1 MSYNRLLQ
9 SVQVAT
15 ENLKKIPEE
24 IKKIVE
30 YCLKD
35 EDNAWS
41 KDTVELLVCYHIFKK
56 TIITI
61 YNDNHDIIC
70 VFMWYNCNTTDGL
83 DFIKNWE
90 EDKKDG
96 DAIMLGFLK
105 ADNMNIV
112 KAGIL
117 ELIKIEPN
125 VLHKQLTAIRKK
137 GKEPKLIKYKNNFLH
152 KLYKS

>member
-56 TIITI
+56 MKPMS
-61 YNDNHDIIC
+61 Y
-70 VFMWYNCNTTDGL
+70 
-83 DFIKNWE
+83 
-90 EDKKDG
+90 
-96 DAIMLGFLK
+96 
-105 ADNMNIV
+105 
-112 KAGIL
+112 
-117 ELIKIEPN
+117 
-125 VLHKQLTAIRKK
+125 R
-137 GKEPKLIKYKNNFLH
+137 GKEKGGKPHTTTSL
-152 KLYKS
+152 